1 MWIEE
6 VQKYA
11 CFVGGILF
19 LVLTRNCI
27 AAPVTDDYAQI
38 RFVPPSTEV
47 MVARAVADPSE
58 STTER
63 PRRECMAVS
72 IYEERVEESGHS
84 RLPVAQVTFTYTFSE
99 EYPLVVCGLLPRNTA

>member
-11 CFVGGILF
+11 CFVGGLLF

-27 AAPVTDDYAQI
+27 AASVTDDYVQTRI
-38 RFVPPSTEV
+38 RPPSTEV
-47 MVARAVADPSE
+47 MVARAVAEPTE
-58 STTER
+58 SATER

-72 IYEERVEESGHS
+72 IYDERVEDSGQN
-84 RLPVAQVTFTYTFSE
+84 RLPVALVTFTYTFSE